1 MNSKLIGTIL
11 LIMIAVAFVPGCLE
25 NNAQAET
32 AVEPVAGSVVKP
44 IAATWIDPEVSGNI
58 VTIPVQAIE
67 ENVNTH
73 FKVNADTGEI
83 AVMAYKLGD
92 DIIVRSNVCPPCG
105 SIGFSL
111 DKDVLVCDSCRTTF
125 DANNGEGIQG
135 SCVAYPK
142 ENIPYTISNGNVVME
157 LDNIV
162 AAHLETVQRG

>member
-11 LIMIAVAFVPGCLE
+11 LIMIAVVFIPGCLE
-25 NNAQAET
+25 SDAQAE
-32 AVEPVAGSVVKP
+32 AVVDPIAESVVKP
-44 IAATWIDPEVSGNI
+44 IAATWIDPGVSGNI
-58 VTIPVQAIE
+58 VTIPVQVID

-73 FKVNADTGEI
+73 FKVNTETGEI

-111 DKDVLVCDSCRTTF
+111 DNEVLVCDSCRTRF

-142 ENIPYTISNGNVVME
+142 ENIPYTISDGNLVMD
-157 LDNIV
+157 LDVIV

>member
-92 DIIVRSNVCPPCG
+92 DIIVRSNVCPPC
-105 SIGFSL
+105 
-111 DKDVLVCDSCRTTF
+111 VQLVFPLTRMCLSVIHAERLLMLITEKGYRDH
-125 DANNGEGIQG
+125 
-135 SCVAYPK
+135 V
-142 ENIPYTISNGNVVME
+142 
-157 LDNIV
+157 
-162 AAHLETVQRG
+162 